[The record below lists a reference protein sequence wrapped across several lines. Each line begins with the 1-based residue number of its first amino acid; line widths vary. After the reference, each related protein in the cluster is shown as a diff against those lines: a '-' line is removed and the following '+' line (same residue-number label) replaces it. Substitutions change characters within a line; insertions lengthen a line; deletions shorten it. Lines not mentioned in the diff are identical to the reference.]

1 MGRTENI
8 NVFQD
13 TMNLC
18 KNNDRIRESV
28 HNSAEGQ
35 KLILKGMRLRNQ
47 IRSDTKRKH
56 RSQYRQSE
64 PLKQH
69 PFIRVRKQQ
78 YTISHRLQIRVA
90 EWSVVQMRR
99 KSACA
104 DVPGCLSA

>member
-35 KLILKGMRLRNQ
+35 KLILEGDAIAEPDK
-47 IRSDTKRKH
+47 KRKH

-69 PFIRVRKQQ
+69 PLIRVRKQQ

>member
-1 MGRTENI
+1 MGTSMGHGMHKAVERWNMPMGRTENI

-35 KLILKGMRLRNQ
+35 NLILEGVRLQNQ

-56 RSQYRQSE
+56 GSRYQKRE
-64 PLKQH
+64 PLKRH
-69 PFIRVRKQQ
+69 WD
-78 YTISHRLQIRVA
+78 T
-90 EWSVVQMRR
+90 EE
-99 KSACA
+99 
-104 DVPGCLSA
+104 

>member
-18 KNNDRIRESV
+18 KSNHRIR
-28 HNSAEGQ
+28 AE
-35 KLILKGMRLRNQ
+35 
-47 IRSDTKRKH
+47 
-56 RSQYRQSE
+56 
-64 PLKQH
+64 
-69 PFIRVRKQQ
+69 
-78 YTISHRLQIRVA
+78 
-90 EWSVVQMRR
+90 EWSAVQMRR